1 MAIWPI
7 LPYKLPVKYAAAPKT
22 RISAIRIIALSVG
35 PSVTP
40 ILLGVGCTMAIVYL
54 PCIYFPSYE
63 DLVGC
68 ATFPLRTQRDLDMS
82 ACLGKRPRPGLML
95 QAGVL
100 IGHRGP
106 GDDIDEARVVL
117 NSQPKSHNCGKP
129 QCNWRRRPWTSY
141 RLSSIEICEDRPR
154 SWVQNGAVVQTFA
167 TDAAKCSGTLCGLCG
182 ENCIPDFWRGFAIDA
197 KLSERELTFPD
208 PMHEFNAGDGD
219 RGAPKALQ
227 SKHWTQTKFDRS
239 MVLLYQII

>member
-1 MAIWPI
+1 MGYHSDSEREKDLREAYNGPVATAVPGYSLLDEKEPNGEPQPVIAWRI
-7 LPYKLPVKYAAAPKT
+7 GRSWTLPVT
-22 RISAIRIIALSVG
+22 TLGCMVG
-35 PSVTP
+35 
-40 ILLGVGCTMAIVYL
+40 
-54 PCIYFPSYE
+54 E
-63 DLVGC
+63 
-68 ATFPLRTQRDLDMS
+68 Q
-82 ACLGKRPRPGLML
+82 
-95 QAGVL
+95 
-100 IGHRGP
+100 
-106 GDDIDEARVVL
+106 
-117 NSQPKSHNCGKP
+117 
-129 QCNWRRRPWTSY
+129 
-141 RLSSIEICEDRPR
+141 
-154 SWVQNGAVVQTFA
+154 AVVQTFA